1 MIVLLFL
8 TAVGIMLLSKLATDK
23 KRLFHSIA
31 VLLGI
36 AILSYYSSVPALAA
50 TDSAKSGAIKNFVSE
65 EQQELQEN
73 LNLTPDGG
81 HYSGIEYADR
91 TQGVEKAISDESI
104 EQTLEE
110 YSSDNLTVAVANGS
124 VRLSG
129 RVKDKDVAR
138 HIIEQTKAIPG
149 VHEITFNLGLEN
161 KAL

>member
-1 MIVLLFL
+1 MI
-8 TAVGIMLLSKLATDK
+8 ILLSLAVTGIILASKVATEK
-23 KRLFHSIA
+23 KGLFHSTAI
-31 VLLGI
+31 LLGI
-36 AILSYYSSVPALAA
+36 TILGYSTTFPALAS
-50 TDSAKSGAIKNFVSE
+50 TDSVKPGAIKSFVSE
-65 EQQELQEN
+65 EQQALQED

-91 TQGVEKAISDESI
+91 TEGVEQAVSDEVI
-104 EQTLEE
+104 EKTIEE

-149 VHEITFNLGLEN
+149 VHEITFNLGLN
-161 KAL
+161 NQVL